1 MALDAQSFY
10 NTVAATGLARDFL
23 FRVKNITIRG
33 AALNNEAGGL
43 IYARAAAYPGRVIE
57 DMPVNFYGHE
67 YHLAG
72 RALYPSA
79 GSYTVEF
86 YVPGDLSVRETL
98 ERGSTDTHEM
108 GTGIT
113 GIDKGEYIMLEPLG
127 GPGGEAGEGG
137 GGKSIKLHG
146 AQIREIGDINY
157 LIADGT
163 GEVVVFSVTFAYQYY
178 TLE

>member
-1 MALDAQSFY
+1 M
-10 NTVAATGLARDFL
+10 
-23 FRVKNITIRG
+23 
-33 AALNNEAGGL
+33 LNDEAGGL

-86 YVPGDLSVRETL
+86 YVPGDLSVREVW
-98 ERGSTDTHEM
+98 EKGSRDSHEM
-108 GTGIT
+108 GEGIT
-113 GIDKGEYIMLEPLG
+113 GIDKGEYVILEPQGEKTGGLG
-127 GPGGEAGEGG
+127 GGVGR
-137 GGKSIKLHG
+137 SIKLHG

>member
-1 MALDAQSFY
+1 MALDAETFY
-10 NTVAATGLARDFL
+10 NTVAKTGLARDFL
-23 FRVKNITIRG
+23 FRVKNITVEG
-33 AALNNEAGGL
+33 AVLNDEAGGL

-67 YHLAG
+67 YHHAG

-86 YVPGDLSVRETL
+86 YVPGDLSVREML
-98 ERGSTDTHEM
+98 EKGSRTSHEM
-108 GTGIT
+108 GIGIT
-113 GIDKGEYIMLEPLG
+113 GIDKGEYVLLEPQSPKDSSTG
-127 GPGGEAGEGG
+127 AIAGRP
-137 GGKSIKLHG
+137 IKLHG